1 MITAVIFDMDG
12 LMIDSE
18 TVSRLAF
25 DQAIKDFGGD
35 GLSEEENIKYIGITD
50 LDGAEDIIKTKKLK
64 ISKEELID
72 RKQKYYTQSL
82 KEKIIV
88 RPGLMDLF
96 KDLKNKGIKMA
107 IASSSQ
113 RQSIEIVIDK
123 LDIKKYV
130 DFYCSG
136 RDVKRGKPFPDVFL
150 KAAAGLGVDPKDC
163 LVLEDAPKGV
173 EAGKSAGMIVFAIPS
188 RETKGGDF
196 SKADLILSSLS
207 RVSNNLA

>member
-123 LDIKKYV
+123 LDIKKYI

>member
-207 RVSNNLA
+207 IVSNNLA